1 VGNVIEH
8 VFFARQRKDSLGGI
22 SIILQN
28 PGVLEQ
34 LTGSGSLLWVP
45 HQTHLDEVLYTIRLG
60 DRAISTSSPSEEG
73 VLVAGFSLENVH
85 AELLL
90 RNQLPIFIEAIER
103 SVTDA
108 EVINHASYSPDIYSL
123 AVVKVLIFIPV

>member
-8 VFFARQRKDSLGGI
+8 IFFARQRKDSLGCI

-45 HQTHLDEVLYTIRLG
+45 HQTHLDEVLYTVRLG
-60 DRAISTSSPSEEG
+60 DRVVSASTPSEEG
-73 VLVAGFSLENVH
+73 KLEADFSLENVH

-90 RNQLPIFIEAIER
+90 GNQLSIFIEAIER
-103 SVTDA
+103 SVTDTK
-108 EVINHASYSPDIYSL
+108 VIYHASYSPDIHSL
-123 AVVKVLIFIPV
+123 AVMKVLIFIPV